1 MLLFPFYRPGTQGY
15 ITYPELQLSMQK
27 LGCNPP
33 PRLTKLCSFL
43 RLQTNFKSRG
53 HLSASKGG
61 DGRGVTF
68 LKSVYVCC
76 LKERPRAWSVFP
88 EGPMILNSLR
98 GLAQGMHSRS
108 GAQAVGWTGHH
119 ELAERRH
126 EDEDE
131 DGHQLDE
138 YS

>member
-15 ITYPELQLSMQK
+15 IIYPELQLSTQK

-33 PRLTKLCSFL
+33 PHLTKLCSFL
-43 RLQTNFKSRG
+43 GLQTNFKSRG

-76 LKERPRAWSVFP
+76 FKEGLELGLYF
-88 EGPMILNSLR
+88 LR
-98 GLAQGMHSRS
+98 GP
-108 GAQAVGWTGHH
+108 
-119 ELAERRH
+119 
-126 EDEDE
+126 
-131 DGHQLDE
+131 
-138 YS
+138 